1 LPAENG
7 KPENIATTVTEIS
20 ERVAVLV
27 REEIELAR
35 AEVATKIKSI
45 LLGLGVAA
53 AAGVFGIF
61 AFIMLL
67 FTAAWGLNQLI
78 GSEWL
83 GFAIVTGVLLVL
95 AVAAGVFAFRKLRV
109 GAPVPTQAIDEAQKI
124 RATVTASKPEVG
136 S

>member
-1 LPAENG
+1 MPSENG
-7 KPENIATTVTEIS
+7 KPENIATTVTEVS
-20 ERVAVLV
+20 ERVTVLI

-35 AEVATKIKSI
+35 AEMTQKVRSI
-45 LLGLGVAA
+45 AVGLGVGA
-53 AAGVFGIF
+53 AAGVFGFF

-67 FTAAWGLNQLI
+67 FTAAWGFNQLL

-83 GFAIVTGVLLVL
+83 GFLIVTGILGVL

-109 GAPVPTQAIDEAQKI
+109 GAPVPKQAIDEAQKI
-124 RATVTASKPEVG
+124 RATVTAKPENK

>member
-1 LPAENG
+1 MPSENG
-7 KPENIATTVTEIS
+7 KPENIATTVTEVS
-20 ERVAVLV
+20 ERVTVLI
-27 REEIELAR
+27 REEIELAK
-35 AEVATKIKSI
+35 AEVTHKLRSI
-45 LLGLGVAA
+45 AVGLGVGA
-53 AAGVFGIF
+53 AAGVFGFF

-67 FTAAWGLNQLI
+67 FTAAWGFNQLL

-83 GFAIVTGVLLVL
+83 GFLIVTGALGVL

-124 RATVTASKPEVG
+124 RATVTAKSENK